1 MASTRTRR
9 PKASAEEFIRRSQT
23 DPVWWLETVLGAEV
37 WSGQR
42 KIARSVRDNRQTAVR
57 SCHGPGK
64 TFIAAGIV
72 LWFLYSFPNS
82 RVVTTATKWS
92 QVKNLLW
99 HEVNQLHARAQAA
112 LGGTCLQTQLYLPD
126 GRYAL
131 GLSTRPGQ
139 EESFQG
145 HHAPHILLLYDEA
158 SGIPEPVY
166 EAGEGYLTTEGA
178 RVLMIG
184 NPTRAEG
191 RFYRAFHSERA
202 SYACHHISAF
212 DTPNFTDEKIS
223 DELAA
228 RLVSV
233 PWVEERRARWE
244 GTALWDVKVLG
255 NFSKRSDD
263 TVMSLALIEDATE
276 REVLEP
282 PADREAVV
290 ACDVARFGSDET
302 VISTKVGDEVKI
314 VETYQGVDT
323 VTTSNKVEQ
332 VYDELRQGRGE
343 ARVVVDDS
351 GVGGGVTDILR
362 SRDVRV
368 TAFNAGESAIEQDN
382 YPNARS
388 ELWFRGAE
396 QLEHVSIPDDEQLAA
411 DLLSPKYK
419 LDKDG
424 RRVVEPK
431 AETKKRLGRSPDRA
445 DSVLMLFVPE
455 TDTQTEVW

>member
-1 MASTRTRR
+1 MATKPR
-9 PKASAEEFIRRSQT
+9 ASAEQFIARSQA
-23 DPVWWLETVLGAEV
+23 DPVWWMQTVLGAEL
-37 WSGQR
+37 WSAQR
-42 KIARSVRDNRQTAVR
+42 KITRSVRDNRQTAVR

-64 TFIAAGIV
+64 TFIAAGV
-72 LWFLYSFPNS
+72 ALWFLYSFPNS

-99 HEVNQLHARAQAA
+99 HEVNQLHSRAKAP

-166 EAGEGYLTTEGA
+166 EAGEGYMTTEGA
-178 RVLMIG
+178 RKLMIG

-191 RFYRAFHSERA
+191 EFYKAFHSDRDKY
-202 SYACHHISAF
+202 SCHHISAF
-212 DTPNFTDEKIS
+212 DTPAFTGEPIS
-223 DELAA
+223 EELRT
-228 RLVSV
+228 RLVSEA
-233 PWVEERRARWE
+233 WVEERRDRWQ

-255 NFSKRSDD
+255 EFSKRADD
-263 TVMSLALIEDATE
+263 TVFSLGLVEEAQE
-276 REVLEP
+276 REVP
-282 PADREAVV
+282 PAAIDREAVV

-302 VISTKVGDEVKI
+302 VISTLVGHEVRI
-314 VETYQGVDT
+314 RENYQGVDT
-323 VTTSNKVEQ
+323 VVTAAKVKNIH
-332 VYDELRQGRGE
+332 DELRQGRGS

-362 SRDVRV
+362 HNGVSV
-368 TAFNAGESAIEQDN
+368 TAFNAGESAIEDDN

-396 QLEHVSIPDDEQLAA
+396 SIEKVRIPDDEELAA
-411 DLLSPKYK
+411 DLLSPRYR
-419 LDKDG
+419 LDKHG
-424 RRVVEPK
+424 RREVEPK
-431 AETKKRLGRSPDRA
+431 DATKKRLGRSPDKA
-445 DSVLMLFVPE
+445 DSVLMLFVPAA
-455 TDTQTEVW
+455 DSGMEVW